1 MATAQYETRSRTVTE
16 TAVVLVLTEDEADD
30 LRGLVG
36 AADATPNRVAILRAL
51 TEPSGST
58 DTFDYRGVTY
68 EMGATYQDDT
78 GDDWKFRHTPG
89 GLPVSTAGSWSE
101 GRDLAYVVSEYG
113 PLRKRG
119 E

>member
-30 LRGLVG
+30 LRALIT
-36 AADATPNRVAILRAL
+36 ASASTPSRVSILEAL
-51 TEPSGST
+51 TSPTGST
-58 DTFDYRGVTY
+58 DTFDFQGTTY
-68 EMGATYQDDT
+68 EMGVWYQDDG
-78 GDDWKFRHTPG
+78 GDDWTFRHSPD
-89 GLPVSTAGSWSE
+89 GLPVSTADSWSE
-101 GRDLAYVVSEYG
+101 GRTLAYVVQEYG